1 MSPTLANLVYACGIA
16 GLFYLDRDKSVRTS
30 KALWLPVVYLWII
43 GSRPVSVWLGMA
55 PPSGADTQIEGSPID
70 AAVFAVLLV
79 AAFAILASRG
89 SRIITF
95 LSGKFP
101 KLVLLYF
108 LFCLV
113 SVTWSDYPGPAL
125 KKWTKSTLDVAMILI
140 VVTDVQPVA
149 ALRRL
154 FSRVGFILLPLSL
167 LLIKYYPGVGRFYGF
182 WNGAEMNVGMTL
194 DKNLLGLITFVLS
207 LGAVWRV
214 LALLSGDETTP
225 DRRRHLL
232 AQGTLL
238 AIGIWLLILANSAT
252 SLVCFVLGAGLMLAT
267 KLRYLRRHPAAVH
280 AFVLSLA
287 VTAAL
292 GMLLGGGASATQA
305 LGRSENLT
313 GRTDIWAAVI
323 PMAPNPLVGAG
334 FESFW
339 ISPSVHRRLWE
350 LIPGL
355 PLNEAHDGYLEV
367 YLNLGWVGVGLIV
380 LILIDGYNR
389 AVKAFR
395 REPALGALLLAYVLA
410 AMTYNVTEAGFRL
423 MESCWIFLLLAVI
436 EASNFTACIG
446 AGVSPPVSER
456 LPDLPTRN
464 ALASKSH
471 SGNHGW
477 NVVGR
482 RAI

>member
-1 MSPTLANLVYACGIA
+1 
-16 GLFYLDRDKSVRTS
+16 
-30 KALWLPVVYLWII
+30 
-43 GSRPVSVWLGMA
+43 MA
-55 PPSGADTQIEGSPID
+55 PPSGTDTQIEGSPID
-70 AAVFAVLLV
+70 ATVFAVLLV
-79 AAFAILASRG
+79 AAFAVLLFRG
-89 SRIITF
+89 PRIIAF
-95 LSGKFP
+95 LSSSFP

-108 LFCLV
+108 VFCLV
-113 SVTWSDYPGPAL
+113 SITWSDYPGPAL

-140 VVTDVQPVA
+140 VVTDKQPVA

-154 FSRVGFILLPLSL
+154 FSRVGFLLLPLSL
-167 LLIKYYPGVGRFYGF
+167 LFIKYYPSLGRLYGA
-182 WNGAEMNVGMTL
+182 WDGAQMNVGLTL

-214 LALLSGDETTP
+214 LALLSRDETTP

-238 AIGIWLLILANSAT
+238 ALGAWLLILANSAT
-252 SLVCFVLGAGLMLAT
+252 SLVCFLLGAGLMLAT
-267 KLRYLRRHPAAVH
+267 KLRFMRRHPAAVH
-280 AFVLSLA
+280 ALVLSVA

-292 GMLLGGGASATQA
+292 LLLLGGGAGAAQA
-305 LGRSENLT
+305 LGRNETLT

-323 PMAPNPLVGAG
+323 PMASNPLVGAG

-339 ISPSVHRRLWE
+339 INPSVHRKLWE

-380 LILIDGYNR
+380 LILIDGYKR

-423 MESCWIFLLLAVI
+423 MESCWIFFLLAI
-436 EASNFTACIG
+436 TEASNLTAGNG

-456 LPDLPTRN
+456 VPNLPTRN

-471 SGNHGW
+471 NENYGG
-477 NVVGR
+477 NVVRR

>member
-1 MSPTLANLVYACGIA
+1 
-16 GLFYLDRDKSVRTS
+16 
-30 KALWLPVVYLWII
+30 
-43 GSRPVSVWLGMA
+43 
-55 PPSGADTQIEGSPID
+55 
-70 AAVFAVLLV
+70 
-79 AAFAILASRG
+79 
-89 SRIITF
+89 
-95 LSGKFP
+95 
-101 KLVLLYF
+101 
-108 LFCLV
+108 
-113 SVTWSDYPGPAL
+113 
-125 KKWTKSTLDVAMILI
+125 
-140 VVTDVQPVA
+140 
-149 ALRRL
+149 
-154 FSRVGFILLPLSL
+154 
-167 LLIKYYPGVGRFYGF
+167 
-182 WNGAEMNVGMTL
+182 
-194 DKNLLGLITFVLS
+194 
-207 LGAVWRV
+207 
-214 LALLSGDETTP
+214 
-225 DRRRHLL
+225 
-232 AQGTLL
+232 
-238 AIGIWLLILANSAT
+238 
-252 SLVCFVLGAGLMLAT
+252 MLAT

-323 PMAPNPLVGAG
+323 PMARNPLVGAG